1 MKRLWFSQGQKV
13 SCVYF
18 CFLANSPIIMN
29 SCRSKSD
36 CRRGNMDLT
45 MTFRTVTITTTTK
58 RDEENDN
65 ADATRR
71 RAKRFILENVQIR
84 TRSTYYINDDDD
96 VTCIISGGDYERT
109 RPTDRQMPQSNE
121 RGSNNTRGRIAGTSR
136 GGWRSNKI
144 VKALPPPS
152 PSRVTSSSNTCR
164 GGGEYIIGIKKI
176 APRND
181 QH

>member
-13 SCVYF
+13 SCIHF

-45 MTFRTVTITTTTK
+45 MTFRTVTVTTTK

-65 ADATRR
+65 ADTTRR

-96 VTCIISGGDYERT
+96 VTCIIRYYIYYVYVPTSQRVLLFISQRRRLRAD
-109 RPTDRQMPQSNE
+109 PTD
-121 RGSNNTRGRIAGTSR
+121 
-136 GGWRSNKI
+136 
-144 VKALPPPS
+144 
-152 PSRVTSSSNTCR
+152 
-164 GGGEYIIGIKKI
+164 
-176 APRND
+176 
-181 QH
+181 

>member
-18 CFLANSPIIMN
+18 CFFGHNSPIIMN

-45 MTFRTVTITTTTK
+45 MTFRTVTITTTTTTK

-65 ADATRR
+65 ADTTRR

-96 VTCIISGGDYERT
+96 VTCIIRYYIHYNIYVPTSQWVLLFISQRRRLRT
-109 RPTDRQMPQSNE
+109 DPTDKCR
-121 RGSNNTRGRIAGTSR
+121 SR
-136 GGWRSNKI
+136 MNA
-144 VKALPPPS
+144 VA
-152 PSRVTSSSNTCR
+152 
-164 GGGEYIIGIKKI
+164 IIR
-176 APRND
+176 AAV
-181 QH
+181 

>member
-45 MTFRTVTITTTTK
+45 MTFRTVTITTTTTK

-96 VTCIISGGDYERT
+96 VTCIIRYYIYIIIHKYLRRNEYNYLSRSGGDYERT
-109 RPTDRQMPQSNE
+109 RPTDRPTNAAVE
-121 RGSNNTRGRIAGTSR
+121 
-136 GGWRSNKI
+136 
-144 VKALPPPS
+144 
-152 PSRVTSSSNTCR
+152 
-164 GGGEYIIGIKKI
+164 
-176 APRND
+176 
-181 QH
+181 

>member
-13 SCVYF
+13 SCEYF

-45 MTFRTVTITTTTK
+45 MTFRTVTITTTTTK

-65 ADATRR
+65 ADTTRR

-84 TRSTYYINDDDD
+84 TRSTYYNINDDDD
-96 VTCIISGGDYERT
+96 VTCIIRYYIYYNIYV
-109 RPTDRQMPQSNE
+109 PTSQ
-121 RGSNNTRGRIAGTSR
+121 
-136 GGWRSNKI
+136 
-144 VKALPPPS
+144 
-152 PSRVTSSSNTCR
+152 
-164 GGGEYIIGIKKI
+164 
-176 APRND
+176 
-181 QH
+181 